1 VPQAIA
7 AISFLPK
14 LEVLSVANIEFSNT
28 VQLFRLCASASIRH
42 VHLFECRTIA
52 GPSYPGTDAWQPPV
66 DELGRTS
73 DVQLESIVITTVY
86 SKYLESF
93 FVKWLAT
100 TSSATTL
107 RRVTLSP
114 KNWSDDYSPSFL
126 AALAS
131 LPCLRHMCL
140 DCRRLKEP
148 LTSERK

>member
-7 AISFLPK
+7 AIPFLPK

-52 GPSYPGTDAWQPPV
+52 GTDAWQPPV

-114 KNWSDDYSPSFL
+114 KNWSDDYSPSLL

-131 LPCLRHMCL
+131 LPCLRHLCL

-148 LTSERK
+148 LTSERE